1 LRKSERNRNQF
12 TDDSTSMINNRV
24 LAVSMMS
31 KSTPGRGFSPG
42 ADIFG
47 VNDAPSFSD
56 AADILIDSEDIQPAS
71 LAPGLLLLADGTR
84 FRGSLFGAESIAQ
97 GELVFTTGMCGY
109 QESLTDPS
117 FAGQVLTFTWPLLGN
132 YGIHASSSESSGVW
146 PRGVVCRQLMKVPDH
161 RDSIGSVHELLLS
174 HGVPGIEGIDTR
186 NLTRR
191 VREHGTVL
199 CVFGPAEKEQ
209 EMKTILDNLVP
220 PDSLDLVAEVTCS
233 DSILLNQGATDS
245 EGNPLPRLAAIDCGV
260 KFNILREL
268 CKRFEVVWCPANM
281 TFDEIIK
288 KWSPDAFFSSN
299 GPGDPAHPGAA
310 TVARE
315 TLTSAVKADLPVM
328 GICLGHQLMG
338 LAAGLRTY
346 KLRYG
351 HRGANQPVIDLQS
364 GRVHITSQNHG
375 FAVEDPKQGMLAPHP
390 SGACSEKGRN
400 ELGANFMVR
409 YVNANDGTVEGLDLV
424 GKSAFTVQFH
434 PEACPGPHD
443 AAPLFDRFSEIV
455 DGDNV
460 ENKVAETLRG
470 GK

>member
-1 LRKSERNRNQF
+1 
-12 TDDSTSMINNRV
+12 MINNRV
-24 LAVSMMS
+24 LAVSLMS

-42 ADIFG
+42 ADVLGVKNPPIF
-47 VNDAPSFSD
+47 VD
-56 AADILIDSEDIQPAS
+56 AADILLDSNDVQPAS
-71 LAPGLLLLADGTR
+71 LTPGLLLLADGTR
-84 FRGSLFGAESIAQ
+84 FRGYLFGAETIAQ

-146 PRGVVCRQLMKVPDH
+146 PRGVICRQLMQVPDH
-161 RDSIGSVHELLLS
+161 RDSIGSVHQLLSS

-186 NLTRR
+186 SLTRR

-199 CVFGPAEKEQ
+199 CVFGPLDKEQ
-209 EMKTILDNLVP
+209 EMSLILDNITP
-220 PDSLDLVAEVTCS
+220 PDSQDLVAEVTCPQAV
-233 DSILLNQGATDS
+233 LLNEGATDVD
-245 EGNPLPRLAAIDCGV
+245 GNLLPRLAAIDCGI

-268 CKRFEVVWCPANM
+268 CRRFEVVWCPANM
-281 TFDEIIK
+281 PFDEIIDQ
-288 KWSPDAFFSSN
+288 WSPEAFFSSN

-310 TVARE
+310 TIARE
-315 TLTSAVKADLPVM
+315 TLSSAVRADLPVM

-346 KLRYG
+346 KLKYG

-364 GRVHITSQNHG
+364 GRVLITSQNHG
-375 FAVEDPKQGMLAPHP
+375 FAVEDPEKGMLAPHP
-390 SGACSEKGRN
+390 SGACSEKGN
-400 ELGANFMVR
+400 NVLGADFKVR
-409 YVNANDGTVEGLDLV
+409 YVNANDRTVEGLDLV
-424 GKSAFTVQFH
+424 DKSSFTVQFH

-455 DGDNV
+455 KQDLIAT
-460 ENKVAETLRG
+460 KVTKTLRG
-470 GK
+470 RK